1 MMPTISQDAQPG
13 DRASEKKA
21 WNAPVLRVLDVSE
34 TRTNTSIPG
43 SNDGSV
49 DCS

>member
-1 MMPTISQDAQPG
+1 MPNISQDAQRS

-21 WNAPVLRVLDVSE
+21 WNVPVLRMLDVSE
-34 TRTNTSIPG
+34 TSTTTSIPG
-43 SNDGSV
+43 SNDGQV